1 MMHALLVEHPGSVSG
16 KPLRFADVGDP
27 TPGPG
32 EILIQVHAC
41 AVCRTDLQIATGD
54 LGPHRLPVIP
64 GHQAVGEVAA
74 VGPGVEDWTIGERAG
89 TTWLA
94 SFDGTCQFCLTG
106 RENLCRSAAFT
117 GWDRDGG
124 FADMLTVRADVA
136 VRDPRRNRGC
146 RRRASA
152 MWRRDRVPRP
162 APQRESEPG
171 DRLGLYGFGA
181 SARQAIQVARHWGC
195 EIHVASRSP
204 RDLDRA
210 MALGATSVGGYD
222 DPPPTPLD
230 AAITFAPV
238 GSVVVSGPA
247 GPRPRWRG
255 RRQRDPPRRDP
266 SIQLRRPVVGAL
278 DPIRRERHPSRC
290 AGVPRPRGRDRG
302 RIRGGGPPDG
312 CGQRGTSAGG
322 RWLRGRRRGPRPRG
336 DGRHL
341 AGRHPGRS
349 QRATTTVVFEWVATC
364 SETLPWRARDRRP
377 RPREPTTTMS

>member
-136 VRDPRRNRGC
+136 VRIPDAIEDVAAAPLLCGGVIGY
-146 RRRASA
+146 RAL
-152 MWRRDRVPRP
+152 RLTGVG
-162 APQRESEPG
+162 PG

-238 GSVVVSGPA
+238 GSVVVSALRALDRGGAVVVNAIHLDGIPA
-247 GPRPRWRG
+247 FNYDDLWWER
-255 RRQRDPPRRDP
+255 
-266 SIQLRRPVVGAL
+266 SIRSVANVTRADAREFLDLAAVIGVESEVEVHPMAAGNEALRRVADGSVDGAAVL
-278 DPIRRERHPSRC
+278 I
-290 AGVPRPRGRDRG
+290 
-302 RIRGGGPPDG
+302 
-312 CGQRGTSAGG
+312 
-322 RWLRGRRRGPRPRG
+322 
-336 DGRHL
+336 
-341 AGRHPGRS
+341 PG
-349 QRATTTVVFEWVATC
+349 
-364 SETLPWRARDRRP
+364 
-377 RPREPTTTMS
+377 